1 MPSSSIQ
8 SFYQKETSSSP
19 PRPPHMAPRPYRP
32 DAPRLSDG
40 YAPAEA
46 GAARR
51 PLTQTWKPQGTYEEK
66 SIGGLQLGPTKVRF
80 IGRIVNFT
88 SAKDGRPKLSLLPQG
103 FHFLVVKDNTGAV
116 AIKLLATDNDNE
128 RLQLGRLVTIWTTF
142 VSEYSSATSS
152 ASAVRFSFVSMIVTV
167 HPSSTSASCI
177 KFHQEP
183 PGSRD
188 LSLCR
193 LPLDYV
199 PGSKSSSSMPG
210 LMSLKAYMATG
221 YDSISE
227 ARVLVCVSSV
237 GPRKSFKSDKI
248 QGNFNVVE
256 VLVFDETADCIMKLW
271 EDKVH
276 SAKAWIP
283 NKTTLLITSPSF
295 SPPTRKAAKG
305 ELGIGISTMV
315 EVDPAFPD
323 ADWLRRFAANR
334 MKQESVY
341 IPFPTGIW
349 DVEEAINGSGG
360 ALFTLAD
367 IDDLVR
373 GDAKAIF
380 TGKLN
385 LMVFTVRI
393 VEQHRQQRLCCFEC
407 CGQPLYSNKPRATCW
422 NCRNE
427 RTLSLN
433 PRIIGSLA
441 DETGSIAAGKL
452 MWSDEAWSELFYGSD
467 SSNPGGKGEM
477 NIDAVDLGSS
487 DHPDSTR
494 SWRGLTELETESLK
508 DVEDMLQYAR
518 FTLTFGWSPAV
529 GRLCVLGVEW

>member
-8 SFYQKETSSSP
+8 SFYQKETLSSP
-19 PRPPHMAPRPYRP
+19 PRPPHMPPKPHKP
-32 DAPRLSDG
+32 DAPRLNDG

-46 GAARR
+46 DASLR
-51 PLTQTWKPQGTYEEK
+51 PLTQTWKPQGTYKEK
-66 SIGGLQLGPTKVRF
+66 SIGDLQLGPAKVRF
-80 IGRIVNFT
+80 MGRIVNFST
-88 SAKDGRPKLSLLPQG
+88 ATDDRSKRSLLPQG
-103 FHFLVVKDNTGAV
+103 FHFLVVRDNTGTVAV
-116 AIKLLATDNDNE
+116 KLLATDNDNE
-128 RLQLGRLVTIWTTF
+128 RLRLGKLVTVWTTF

-152 ASAVRFSFVSMIVTV
+152 ASATRFSFVSMIVTV
-167 HPSSTSASCI
+167 HPSSTSSSCI

-183 PGSRD
+183 LGSRD

-199 PGSKSSSSMPG
+199 PGSKSSSAMPG
-210 LMSLKAYMATG
+210 LMNLKAYMAAG

-227 ARVLVCVSSV
+227 ARLLVCVSSV

-271 EDKVH
+271 EDKVG

-295 SPPTRKAAKG
+295 SPPTKKASKG
-305 ELGIGISTMV
+305 ELGIGISTMID
-315 EVDPAFPD
+315 VDPAFPD
-323 ADWLRRFAANR
+323 ADWLHRFAASR

-349 DVEEAINGSGG
+349 DVEEAINGFDG

-367 IDDLVR
+367 IDDFVR

-385 LMVFTVRI
+385 LMVFSVRI
-393 VEQHRQQRLCCFEC
+393 IEQYRQRRLCCYEC

-427 RTLSLN
+427 RSLSLN

-452 MWSDEAWSELFYGSD
+452 IWSDEAWSELFYGNENS
-467 SSNPGGKGEM
+467 KTGEKRPT

-487 DHPDSTR
+487 DHHGIAR
-494 SWRGLTELETESLK
+494 SWRGLTDLETESLG

-518 FTLTFGWSPAV
+518 FTLTFGWFPAV